1 MAGPPSIFYLVYHKD
16 GSCNPP
22 CQSMSSENRK
32 TECPRLKAPG
42 VGWLI
47 HTLGGGVS
55 IVATIALDILPML
68 EQEAK
73 EGQANST
80 GGAVPQLGQFFD

>member
-1 MAGPPSIFYLVYHKD
+1 MEGLQAVIKGRK
-16 GSCNPP
+16 GSP
-22 CQSMSSENRK
+22 
-32 TECPRLKAPG
+32 KAPG

-73 EGQANST
+73 EGQATST

>member
-1 MAGPPSIFYLVYHKD
+1 
-16 GSCNPP
+16 
-22 CQSMSSENRK
+22 
-32 TECPRLKAPG
+32 LKAPG